1 MPKGMFVDTSICTGC
16 KACQVACKEWNQLD
30 PEPSHF
36 DRDPFQGGHAIN
48 FTGNSYDNTGKLSAT
63 DWRHVRFIEQFS
75 DDLNRSQARWLF
87 MSDSCKHC
95 TDAGCLNACPVNA
108 IIRTDLGNVIVQDD
122 VCIGCKYCI
131 PACPFGV
138 ISYSEKTKTTHKC
151 TLCNDRI
158 HNGLGTACAK
168 ACPTGSIQFGEVSD
182 LKAKAD
188 SRLAQLK
195 SLGQNQANIY
205 GYNEAGGLNVFYL
218 LLDRPSVYG
227 QPENPVVPQR
237 RLPLASAM
245 TVIGAL
251 AIGLV
256 AMVKFRVRGTKTPV
270 PDAPSP
276 APSRAEQERGD
287 GEGSSEVK
295 P

>member
-16 KACQVACKEWNQLD
+16 KACQVACKEWNGLEA
-30 PEPSHF
+30 EPSHF
-36 DRDPFQGGHAIN
+36 RYDTALARPIAIN

-63 DWRHVRFIEQFS
+63 DWRHVRFIEQFNE
-75 DDLNRSQARWLF
+75 NRTEARWLF

-95 TDAGCLNACPVNA
+95 TDAGCLNACPVSA
-108 IIRTDLGNVIVQDD
+108 IVRTDMGNVIVQEDT
-122 VCIGCKYCI
+122 CIGCKYCI

-138 ISYSEKTKTTHKC
+138 ISWDEKTHTTKKC

-168 ACPTGSIQFGEVSD
+168 ACPTGSIMFGEVSE

-188 SRLAQLK
+188 ARLAQLH

-205 GYNEAGGLNVFYL
+205 GYTEAAGLNVFYL
-218 LLDRPSVYG
+218 LMDRPSVYG

-237 RLPLASAM
+237 RLWLSSGLS
-245 TVIGAL
+245 VVGAL
-251 AIGLV
+251 FMGLAALV
-256 AMVKFRVRGTKTPV
+256 SFRGRG
-270 PDAPSP
+270 ARH
-276 APSRAEQERGD
+276 AAEVQ
-287 GEGSSEVK
+287 S
-295 P
+295 